1 MERKRKVILCIEDDQ
16 DFIDLVKLMLS
27 SEEVEVLPALGG
39 ETGLR
44 LAEQKAPDLV
54 LLDLMMP
61 DMHGWEVY
69 MKLRADER
77 LRDTP
82 VIVVTALATQYDRN
96 FGLGVAGVNDYI
108 TKPFMPARLRQSVE
122 QALVH

>member
-27 SEEVEVLPALGG
+27 SEEVEVLSALGG

-44 LAEQKAPDLV
+44 LAELKAPDLV

-122 QALVH
+122 QALAH

>member
-1 MERKRKVILCIEDDQ
+1 VERKRKVILCIEDDQ

-44 LAEQKAPDLV
+44 LAEQKVPDLV

-108 TKPFMPARLRQSVE
+108 TKPFMPARLRESVE
-122 QALVH
+122 QALAH